1 MHLAKHGSGTVNVYL
16 QGSPEQWDLPLASTL
31 LDRVASWCSEKLS
44 VRLIAAEGTL
54 ELLGE
59 GNRYRLAALVDSGA
73 SYGEVP
79 KSHMMSE
86 NTHFSLVSLDLPDS
100 LIAWASKTE
109 ALGIPVESWA
119 RNVDGCLIVRG
130 NQDHSATSPHNFAAT
145 EIRPVSGDAEID
157 IAPADVAGKLVG
169 FGKQFWS
176 LLTERSPALRTAF
189 AQQDVLECIEYSDRY
204 IRNPFTVALFVEVV
218 DALRHAVTEAT
229 SSPRVIV
236 TGQQYQSTFL
246 APTLLWHDWPSHEQ
260 RDEAMQ
266 AALEYVGFS
275 SEVRSDLAID
285 HGRMLRLKFTSGRQV
300 RVRLDMGFS
309 YWRMDRQLG
318 QRYRNVFGFSEE
330 ASRQG
335 EALNR
340 LDANVAVT
348 ERWNTQ
354 VFVRV

>member
-1 MHLAKHGSGTVNVYL
+1 
-16 QGSPEQWDLPLASTL
+16 
-31 LDRVASWCSEKLS
+31 
-44 VRLIAAEGTL
+44 
-54 ELLGE
+54 
-59 GNRYRLAALVDSGA
+59 
-73 SYGEVP
+73 
-79 KSHMMSE
+79 MMSG
-86 NTHFSLVSLDLPDS
+86 NSHFSLVSLELADS
-100 LIAWASKTE
+100 TIAWASKAE
-109 ALGIPVESWA
+109 ALGIPADSWA

-130 NQDHSATSPHNFAAT
+130 NPDHSATSPHNFAAT

-157 IAPADVAGKLVG
+157 IAPADVGGKLVG

-176 LLTERSPALRTAF
+176 LLTERSPALCTAF

-204 IRNPFTVALFVEVV
+204 IRNPFTVALFIEVV

-246 APTLLWHDWPSHEQ
+246 APTLLWHDWPGHEQ

-285 HGRMLRLKFTSGRQV
+285 HGRMLRLTFTSGRQV

-309 YWRMDRQLG
+309 YWRMDRQQG

-330 ASRQG
+330 AARQG

-340 LDANVAVT
+340 LDANVTVT